1 MPIEFLYLDD
11 LAAIHRDQIERYGGE
26 MGIRDVGL
34 LESATAQP
42 RATFG
47 GEFLHRDIF
56 EMAAAYLFH
65 VVKNH
70 PFLDGNKRAGAV
82 AAIVFLAL
90 NDVVLEGD
98 EAGLEAI
105 TLAVACGRADKKQ
118 VAEFFRKI
126 AK

>member
-34 LESATAQP
+34 LESALAQP

-90 NDVVLEGD
+90 NDVVLEAD

>member
-34 LESATAQP
+34 LDSAAAQP

-65 VVKNH
+65 VVMNH
-70 PFLDGNKRAGAV
+70 PFLDGNKRTGAV

-90 NDVVLEGD
+90 NDVVLEAD
-98 EAGLEAI
+98 EEGLEAI
-105 TLAVACGRADKKQ
+105 TLAVACGQADKKQ

>member
-1 MPIEFLYLDD
+1 MPIELLYLDD

-34 LESATAQP
+34 LESALAQP

-118 VAEFFRKI
+118 VAGFFRKI

>member
-34 LESATAQP
+34 LESALAQP

>member
-34 LESATAQP
+34 LESAVAQP

>member
-1 MPIEFLYLDD
+1 MPIDFLYLDD

-34 LESATAQP
+34 LESAAAQP

-47 GEFLHRDIF
+47 GVPFPRGEEPPLPRRQQTHRS
-56 EMAAAYLFH
+56 
-65 VVKNH
+65 
-70 PFLDGNKRAGAV
+70 RCR
-82 AAIVFLAL
+82 AIVFLAL
-90 NDVVLEGD
+90 NDVVLEAD